1 MSPIVVP
8 LLMRANMAPS
18 FAQFIFMVSDGIG
31 KSLTPLFG
39 YFILMIA
46 LLQKYN
52 QNKNNKITIFGML
65 KIMLPAII
73 LFIIVWLLI
82 LSGWYVVGIP
92 LGVGTLP
99 TL

>member
-1 MSPIVVP
+1 
-8 LLMRANMAPS
+8 MA
-18 FAQFIFMVSDGIG
+18 ADGIS
-31 KSLTPLFG
+31 KSITPLFG

-65 KIMLPAII
+65 RIMLPAIV
-73 LFIIVWLLI
+73 LFIIIWLLI

-92 LGVGTLP
+92 LGVNTLP